1 MQVKMKPEL
10 ALIQFAV
17 FNNWAVTL
25 INYQATSYLF
35 YFGNYL
41 RPNIQYNTIQ
51 YKSLLA
57 LNILQCFSLTNTIHV
72 SVVFRVSSR

>member
-1 MQVKMKPEL
+1 MKPEL

-17 FNNWAVTL
+17 FNHWAVTL

-41 RPNIQYNTIQ
+41 GPNVQTG
-51 YKSLLA
+51 SE
-57 LNILQCFSLTNTIHV
+57 
-72 SVVFRVSSR
+72 